1 MENFFNYISKPVDNE
16 DVDIWF
22 RSNNIIIEKMEL
34 YYDIIFSLFRN
45 ISDTYL
51 GDDENTRQ
59 ETKINMSDEDK
70 KNHFEWCWNK
80 LLEEFRR
87 EDLIIN
93 KTGEHKDY
101 FFEFFL
107 DIFYNQKDSKI
118 RNSIDIF
125 FTDIFDMKKPFT
137 KSDLD
142 MILTIYKSL
151 DKNINY

>member
-87 EDLIIN
+87 EYLIIN
-93 KTGEHKDY
+93 ETGEHKDY
-101 FFEFFL
+101 LFEFFL

>member
-1 MENFFNYISKPVDNE
+1 VNNE
-16 DVDIWF
+16 EVDIWF
-22 RSNNIIIEKMEL
+22 RTNNIIIEKMEL
-34 YYDIIFSLFRN
+34 YYDIVFSLYRI

-51 GDDENTRQ
+51 GDDENTRY
-59 ETKINMSDEDK
+59 ETKIEMDIEDK
-70 KNHFEWCWNK
+70 NKHFEWCWKK
-80 LLEEFRR
+80 LLDDFQKENLE
-87 EDLIIN
+87 IN
-93 KTGEHKDY
+93 KEGTHREY
-101 FFEFFL
+101 FFDFFN

-142 MILTIYKSL
+142 MILTIYKLL